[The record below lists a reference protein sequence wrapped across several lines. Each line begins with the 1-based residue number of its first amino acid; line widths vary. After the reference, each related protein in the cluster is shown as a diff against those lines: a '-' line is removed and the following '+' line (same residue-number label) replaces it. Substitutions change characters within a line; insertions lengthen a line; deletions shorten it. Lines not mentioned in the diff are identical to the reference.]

1 MEELKTETVVV
12 NGTSKVQF
20 SNPNPTIQLTNHQ
33 TKSIQLEAQPEA
45 IKTVK
50 QR

>member
-12 NGTSKVQF
+12 NGTNKVQF
-20 SNPNPTIQLTNHQ
+20 SNPKPTIQLTAHQ
-33 TKSIQLEAQPEA
+33 TKSIQLEDQPDV